1 MAIDAKNDITNY
13 GKLVGDKL
21 VYLSADN
28 DINLLSS
35 TRTQIRGNNAGKGP
49 TANKPLDKTELELQ
63 HGKGNVEQGG
73 GNYKETKDKIL
84 DNQAANQK
92 ANESSKFG
100 EHVAKEQQIN
110 AGKGTGGYL
119 NKPEQG
125 GTLNIGAGNKPIEG
139 AYNISNPAHP
149 MANGVHAGDINDL
162 SNIATG
168 SQRKIIME
176 NPYGFNPLNKE
187 VLRVLEPEGTIVIKG
202 SGTNRTLRNIEA
214 EAARNGLILVSKKD
228 VPNIGYNQTSGAP
241 IKGDVVIEYIF
252 KRK

>member
-49 TANKPLDKTELELQ
+49 TANKPLDKTDLELQ
-63 HGKGNVEQGG
+63 HGKGNVEQDG

-100 EHVAKEQQIN
+100 EHVAKEQEIN
-110 AGKGTGGYL
+110 AENGTTATTGKQEAIIPNNNWGALDNASKTAFDAAKNNVTTWTPKDKHMVGT
-119 NKPEQG
+119 
-125 GTLNIGAGNKPIEG
+125 T
-139 AYNISNPAHP
+139 
-149 MANGVHAGDINDL
+149 ANRSA
-162 SNIATG
+162 
-168 SQRKIIME
+168 
-176 NPYGFNPLNKE
+176 
-187 VLRVLEPEGTIVIKG
+187 
-202 SGTNRTLRNIEA
+202 
-214 EAARNGLILVSKKD
+214 
-228 VPNIGYNQTSGAP
+228 
-241 IKGDVVIEYIF
+241 
-252 KRK
+252 